1 VGENALYRIDL
12 TTNKV
17 VGKIAA
23 APANTEGGIAFGAA
37 DAKPMVILS
46 P

>member
-1 VGENALYRIDL
+1 MGENALYRIDL

-37 DAKPMVILS
+37 DAKPVVILS

>member
-23 APANTEGGIAFGAA
+23 APAKTEGGIAFGAA
-37 DAKPMVILS
+37 DAKPVVILS